1 MPFSFIWAGARVA
14 GLVLLG
20 ALAAF
25 GLALEAVTRVT
36 NEIRGSIL
44 PGLVAGF
51 REWDAEGGAAAR
63 SAADVSRSPTRS
75 PIEDSAPLDGG
86 SLERV
91 HPHVQ

>member
-1 MPFSFIWAGARVA
+1 MPFPFIWMGALVA
-14 GLVLLG
+14 GLVLVG

-36 NEIRGSIL
+36 TDFRGSIL
-44 PGLVAGF
+44 PGLVAGI

-63 SAADVSRSPTRS
+63 SAADVSRSPARS
-75 PIEDSAPLDGG
+75 PIEESAPLDGG

>member
-1 MPFSFIWAGARVA
+1 MPFPFIWTRALVA
-14 GLVLLG
+14 GLVLLW

-25 GLALEAVTRVT
+25 GLALEAVTRVP

-63 SAADVSRSPTRS
+63 SSADVSRSPTYS

-86 SLERV
+86 SLEQVHPRV
-91 HPHVQ
+91 H

>member
-1 MPFSFIWAGARVA
+1 MPFPFMWTGALVA
-14 GLVLLG
+14 GLVLVG

-36 NEIRGSIL
+36 NEIRGSVL

-63 SAADVSRSPTRS
+63 SAADLSRSPARS
-75 PIEDSAPLDGG
+75 LIEDSAPLDGA

-91 HPHVQ
+91 HPHVR